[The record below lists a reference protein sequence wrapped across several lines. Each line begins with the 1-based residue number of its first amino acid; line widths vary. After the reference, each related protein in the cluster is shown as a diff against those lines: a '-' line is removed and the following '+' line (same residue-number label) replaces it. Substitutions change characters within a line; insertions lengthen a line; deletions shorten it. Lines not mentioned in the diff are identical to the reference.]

1 MSDKHPL
8 VLIGY
13 SGHGYVVAEAA
24 ISAGHIL
31 QYYAE
36 RMAMSANPFDLE
48 YLGFDGEEDFSGWGK
63 KYGFI
68 LGVGDNISREK
79 IAVKLASRGELI
91 VSVTHPQAS
100 VSAMAVIGVGVLIA
114 RNVSVNPMVRIA
126 DYVILN
132 TGSIIEHECTIGQ
145 SAHIAPGA
153 VLSGNVKVG
162 ERSFIGAN
170 SVVKQ
175 GIRIGKDVIIG
186 AGSVVIRDV
195 PDNHIIFG
203 NPARKQ
209 IK

>member
-8 VLIGY
+8 VLVGY

-24 ISAGHIL
+24 LSAGYLL

-36 RMAMSANPFDLE
+36 RKALPANPFDLE
-48 YLGFDGEEDFSGWGK
+48 YLGYDGEDDFAGWGK
-63 KYGFI
+63 QYGFI
-68 LGVGDNISREK
+68 LGVGDNFSREK
-79 IAVKLASRGELI
+79 IAMRLASREELL
-91 VSVTHPQAS
+91 VSVIHPQAS
-100 VSAMAVIGVGVLIA
+100 VSPMAVIGDGVLIA
-114 RNVSVNPMVRIA
+114 RNVSINPMARIA
-126 DYVILN
+126 DYAILN

-145 SAHIAPGA
+145 AAHIAP
-153 VLSGNVKVG
+153 VLSGNVEVG

-170 SVVKQ
+170 SVIKQ
-175 GIRIGKDVIIG
+175 GVRIGKDVIVG

-203 NPARKQ
+203 NPAKKK